1 MIGSV
6 ETRIAQA
13 IAIESLERHEHF
25 GMTMKRWG
33 YGLNQLEMREIVG
46 RIRMEILNPP
56 PSPARARAMQKQ
68 LAKQEA

>member
-6 ETRIAQA
+6 ETRIARA
-13 IAIESLERHEHF
+13 IAIESLERHEHV

-33 YGLNQLEMREIVG
+33 YGLQQLEMRELVG
-46 RIRMEILNPP
+46 CIRKELLSPP